1 MREGNNMDKTIKKMM
16 EKYTKRYQEEGD
28 RTYDKNLSK
37 LENLKDF
44 RDKLMESFRVLV
56 LLRCGSSDVVDK
68 DTIDETEISEKN

>member
-1 MREGNNMDKTIKKMM
+1 MDKTIKKMM
-16 EKYTKRYQEEGD
+16 EKYTKRYQEEGEWI
-28 RTYDKNLSK
+28 YDKNLSK

-56 LLRCGSSDVVDK
+56 LLRCESSDVVDK

>member
-16 EKYTKRYQEEGD
+16 EKYTKRYQEEGEWI
-28 RTYDKNLSK
+28 YDKNLSK

-56 LLRCGSSDVVDK
+56 LLRCESSDVVDK